1 MTETL
6 ASQSFRI
13 ESVQTK
19 HCKLSCAK
27 IPANTFSFDVIFLN
41 INNYRR
47 VIKYDSLSVHVA
59 MK

>member
-1 MTETL
+1 M
-6 ASQSFRI
+6 SQSFRI

-19 HCKLSCAK
+19 HCKLSCAE

-47 VIKYDSLSVHVA
+47 VIKYDILSVHVA

>member
-6 ASQSFRI
+6 ASQLFRI

-41 INNYRR
+41 INNYRS
-47 VIKYDSLSVHVA
+47 VIKYDILSVHVA

>member
-19 HCKLSCAK
+19 HCKLSCA
-27 IPANTFSFDVIFLN
+27 NTFSFDVIFLN

-47 VIKYDSLSVHVA
+47 VIKYDILSVHVA

>member
-1 MTETL
+1 M
-6 ASQSFRI
+6 ANRMSQSFRI

-19 HCKLSCAK
+19 HCKLSCAE
-27 IPANTFSFDVIFLN
+27 IPANTFSFDAIFLN

-47 VIKYDSLSVHVA
+47 VIKYDILSVHVA

>member
-19 HCKLSCAK
+19 QCKLSCAK

-47 VIKYDSLSVHVA
+47 VIKYDILSVHVA

>member
-1 MTETL
+1 M
-6 ASQSFRI
+6 SQSFRI
-13 ESVQTK
+13 ENVQTK
-19 HCKLSCAK
+19 HCKLCCAE

-47 VIKYDSLSVHVA
+47 VIKYDILSVHVA

>member
-6 ASQSFRI
+6 ASQSFRS

-47 VIKYDSLSVHVA
+47 VIKYDILSVHVA

>member
-13 ESVQTK
+13 EKVQTK

-27 IPANTFSFDVIFLN
+27 IPANTFSFEVIFLN

-47 VIKYDSLSVHVA
+47 VIKYDILSVHVA